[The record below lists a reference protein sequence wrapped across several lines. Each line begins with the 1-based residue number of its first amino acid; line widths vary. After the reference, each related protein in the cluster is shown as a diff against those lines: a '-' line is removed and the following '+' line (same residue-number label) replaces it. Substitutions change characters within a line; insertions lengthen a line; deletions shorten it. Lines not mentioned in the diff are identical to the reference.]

1 MKKNNLIIGIIIVIL
16 IFFFILF
23 GLTGL
28 KLIIGIG
35 LLYILPFYL
44 ILDKFNLEK
53 TEKLIFS
60 FFIGIGIFPSIVYYL
75 GMFFNSLRIAIVV
88 TFVLLLALGLILR
101 KIKKK

>member
-1 MKKNNLIIGIIIVIL
+1 LKKNNLIIGIIIVIL

>member
-1 MKKNNLIIGIIIVIL
+1 MKIKNNLIIAVIIVL
-16 IFFFILF
+16 LFFLILF
-23 GLTGL
+23 GLSGL

-44 ILDKFNLEK
+44 ILDKFNLDK
-53 TEKLIFS
+53 TEKLFFS

-75 GMFFNSLRIAIVV
+75 GILFNSIRIAIVV
-88 TFVLLLALGLILR
+88 TFILLLGLGLVLR